1 MKEIP
6 PIYFYMHPSEMPASG
21 VPDDAD
27 ITWSGFMDCM
37 RQPGVG
43 SKFVIGSYSWILQT
57 FLYLRQ
63 AGFSC
68 KITTNIPDEGII
80 IGQRAALPFNLKPKQ
95 NQLIICIKADCE
107 IHHYAHLHI
116 VQNPQEAKELKD
128 AFFIP
133 LWPQPGL
140 IKRDQNR
147 GNKFENISFYGVSAS
162 LAPELLN
169 PAWAAQLESMG
180 LNWQIVGEGRW
191 HDYSDTDAVIA
202 VRSFVEK
209 QGYNHKPATK
219 LYNAWLA
226 DTPAILG
233 IDSAF
238 RAERQNELDYI
249 EVTSIDEAIA
259 ALQRLRDNS
268 QLYQAMVKHGQAR
281 AEKFRTKSLTQK
293 WEQFINDVAIPAYY
307 RWCELS
313 SWQQKLWLAKQQ
325 MIVKENNLRPNLYY
339 PYELEPVNNDHIGIQ
354 DSVLIST
361 LDVYRKMKKLV
372 TR

>member
-1 MKEIP
+1 MKNIP
-6 PIYFYMHPSEMPASG
+6 QVYFYMPKQEMLAG
-21 VPDDAD
+21 DVPEDAD
-27 ITWSGFMDCM
+27 INWSDFMDCM
-37 RQPGVG
+37 RKPGVG
-43 SKFVIGSYSWILQT
+43 SKFIIGSYCWILQT

-107 IHHYAHLHI
+107 VHHYAHLHI
-116 VQNPQEAKELKD
+116 VQNPQEEKEFKD

-140 IKRDQNR
+140 IPRNQSR
-147 GNKFENISFYGVSAS
+147 ENKFENIAFYGVSAS
-162 LAPELLN
+162 LAPELIN
-169 PAWAAQLESMG
+169 PNWAAQLESMG
-180 LNWQIVGEGRW
+180 LNWQIVGEERW

-202 VRSFVEK
+202 VRSFAQK

-226 DTPAILG
+226 DVPAILG

-238 RAERQNELDYI
+238 RAERQSELDYLEI
-249 EVTSIDEAIA
+249 TSIDEAIA

-268 QLYQAMVKHGQAR
+268 ELYQAMIKNGQAR
-281 AEKFRTKSLTQK
+281 AEKFKVKSLIQK
-293 WEQFINDVAIPAYY
+293 WEEFFNDVAFPAYY
-307 RWCELS
+307 RWCKLS
-313 SWQQKLWLAKQQ
+313 SLQQKLWLAKQQ
-325 MIVKENNLRPNLYY
+325 LIVTENNLRPNPYY
-339 PYELEPVNNDHIGIQ
+339 PYELDPVNNDHIGIQ

-361 LDVYRKMKKLV
+361 LELYRKMKRLV